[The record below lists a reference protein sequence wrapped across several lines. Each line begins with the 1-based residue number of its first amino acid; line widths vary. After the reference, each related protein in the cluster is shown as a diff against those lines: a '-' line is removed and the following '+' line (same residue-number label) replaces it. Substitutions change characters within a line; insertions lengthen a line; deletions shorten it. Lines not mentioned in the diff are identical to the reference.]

1 MKKIFFVIL
10 FFIFSFSQTKPVSAL
25 TPIGCPKGYCTA
37 FNTCAEGYRIVG
49 KDQQCAGDY
58 ACCPLYNSDEGANSG
73 VMVGKEVTSETL
85 KQLNPLYQS
94 DPKLA
99 EELSTPGGIINRFI
113 QNYAFPLAGL
123 ILFVM
128 LVWGGFE
135 MLSGAANKKSIDAGK
150 QRITAAVIG
159 FVLLFAA
166 YWIIQIIEAMFG
178 LSIL

>member
-1 MKKIFFVIL
+1 MKIITATKIL
-10 FFIFSFSQTKPVSAL
+10 FITFSFLFIGTGLVHAQAGACDGLRCIQSGQSCGVNEVQVSNRITCASG
-25 TPIGCPKGYCTA
+25 IGCCPTSIK
-37 FNTCAEGYRIVG
+37 VG
-49 KDQQCAGDY
+49 G
-58 ACCPLYNSDEGANSG
+58 G
-73 VMVGKEVTSETL
+73 VSKYHL
-85 KQLNPLYQS
+85 DRLNPLYSQGS
-94 DPKLA
+94 PVLA